1 MNISIS
7 ERVQN
12 GVNLLN
18 DYAGDWFWLVDLETL
33 DITSPE
39 NCILGQLFGSFQN
52 GTRDLGFSY
61 DQYTQSLNGFE
72 MTHVEYTSGSALSI
86 QAQIEDEW
94 RTAIGALRADKNSQ

>member
-18 DYAGDWFWLVDLETL
+18 DYAGDWFWLVNLETL
-33 DITSPE
+33 DIASTEDS
-39 NCILGQLFGSFQN
+39 ILGQLFGSFQN

-72 MTHVEYTSGSALSI
+72 MVDSEYRSESVDSI

-94 RTAIGALRADKNSQ
+94 RILINALRAGKNSQ

>member
-18 DYAGDWFWLVDLETL
+18 DYAGDWFRLVDLETL

-52 GTRDLGFSY
+52 GTRELGFSF

-72 MTHVEYTSGSALSI
+72 MTHVEYTSGFAFSI
-86 QAQIEDEW
+86 QTQIEDEW
-94 RTAIGALRADKNSQ
+94 RTVIGALRADKNSQ

>member
-1 MNISIS
+1 LNISIS

-18 DYAGDWFWLVDLETL
+18 DYAGDWFWMVNLDLL

-39 NCILGQLFGSFQN
+39 ECILGQLFGSFQN

-72 MTHVEYTSGSALSI
+72 MTHGEYTSESVASI

-94 RTAIGALRADKNSQ
+94 RILISALRAGKNSQ

>member
-18 DYAGDWFWLVDLETL
+18 DYAGDWFWMVNLDLL

-39 NCILGQLFGSFQN
+39 ECILGQLFGSFQN

-72 MTHVEYTSGSALSI
+72 MVDSEYRSEHVASI

-94 RTAIGALRADKNSQ
+94 RIAISALRAGKNSQ

>member
-18 DYAGDWFWLVDLETL
+18 DYAGDWFWLVKLDIL
-33 DITSPE
+33 DITSTE
-39 NCILGQLFGSFQN
+39 YCVLGQLFGSFQN

-72 MTHVEYTSGSALSI
+72 MTHDEYTSEDPASI
-86 QAQIEDEW
+86 QAQIENEW
-94 RTAIGALRADKNSQ
+94 YGVISALRKK